1 MPTTAK
7 EILRIYK
14 PIYILSVCF
23 CLCVVISGFITNP
36 MPYVIANMLEL
47 INFDVLNAFRGGS
60 DLDPVDFA
68 NFKIL

>member
-1 MPTTAK
+1 MRTK
-7 EILRIYK
+7 KVLEIYK
-14 PIYILSVCF
+14 GVYVGSLL
-23 CLCVVISGFITNP
+23 LCVCVLFISSLNNP

-47 INFDVLNAFRGGS
+47 INFDALNAFRGGS

>member
-1 MPTTAK
+1 MRTK
-7 EILRIYK
+7 KILEIYK
-14 PIYILSVCF
+14 SVYVGSLL
-23 CLCVVISGFITNP
+23 LCVSVLFISIINDP
-36 MPYVIANMLEL
+36 MPYVIANMIEL